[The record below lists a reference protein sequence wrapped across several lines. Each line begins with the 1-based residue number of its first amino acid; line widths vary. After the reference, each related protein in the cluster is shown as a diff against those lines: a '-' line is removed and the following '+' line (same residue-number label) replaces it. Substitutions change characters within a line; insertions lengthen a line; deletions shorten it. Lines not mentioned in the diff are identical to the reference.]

1 MPARCK
7 PGRRPGNNPPLDVQP
22 VRTAVQ
28 GHSRLVH
35 AGFRRHGADGGRGDI
50 GGVGQQDG
58 YAAPQPRRQ
67 RLEEITLMDVPASR
81 FDVPSGAQHCGR
93 VQVRGMQLDS
103 AHLRQQGR
111 PHGTGTAAKVNDKGL
126 RKGLR
131 NGLRGGAPPAVGRA
145 AAVGGAAVGR
155 SAVAGSAAEQQFRL
169 PDEELGAAAWHKH
182 SGGHADAKPTEV
194 GPAKDVF
201 QGQPGGTPFDHCV
214 QLSGGPGS
222 GGQQACFLLGENA
235 ACGPETA
242 DDVFRAIRR
251 RGPAG
256 LDGAFWRQKQAPL
269 AAVGGFHA
277 TERGTI
283 ASNLG
288 NLLEKVGAS
297 AYSCDLALRS
307 CLPHHPS
314 QQQCRYPEG
323 FPIVFF
329 RSSNPKNPPCSQP
342 ARGVA
347 AAVAVLVAA
356 AALAAPA
363 YAAPEPKGPE
373 APSASHSLRAP
384 VTDEN
389 FYFVM
394 ADRFNN
400 GSTANDDGGLGGDPM
415 VSGFDPT
422 KKGFYNGGD
431 LKGLLDKIDYIQ
443 GMGTTSIWLTPSFKN
458 KAVQPEDKSA
468 GYHGYWVTD
477 FTQIDPHLGTN
488 DELKALIDEAHSR
501 GMKVYFD
508 IITNHTADVV
518 GYGKDPKD
526 ARKPYISKDT
536 QPYKT
541 AAGEEFDDRDYA
553 GSDEFPK
560 LDPGTSFPYTPVLDE
575 AEEDLKVPSWLND
588 LTLYHNRGDTTFQGE
603 DSFYGDFFGLD
614 DLFTEHPRVVDGM
627 ADIYETWIGEF
638 GVDGFRIDT
647 MKHVNDEFWQE
658 FGPRVLDY
666 AKEQG
671 KDEFFMFGEV
681 FDTSKSFTSQFTTRN
696 RMQAVLDFPFQD
708 AARNFA
714 SRSQSASQLETF
726 FAGDDWY
733 TDADSN
739 VYQLPTFLGNH
750 DMGRIGSF
758 IAADNPRADDAERV
772 ARDRLAH
779 ELMYFSRGN
788 PVVYYGDEQG
798 FTGPGGDQDARQT
811 LFASQVPEYLDDD
824 LLGTDAT
831 HATDNFNTAHP
842 LYSKISELAALTAEH
857 PALRNGAHQNRY
869 AAETQG
875 IYAFSRTDATDQRE
889 YVVAVNN
896 SGTAQTAAVPTYI
909 AKRTYTRIYGD
920 TGDDGASAAE
930 VKTADDGKLSVTVPP
945 LSAVVYESSGRIP
958 HSKAAPAVALQE
970 PATAEGDNGRIR
982 VAADVDGSS
991 FYEVTFQAR
1000 TAGGEWEPIG
1010 TDDTAPY
1017 QVFHE
1022 VTELNPG
1029 TAVEY
1034 RAVVLDNGG
1043 HTSVSAARN
1052 GTVPAPVLAMQKPAE
1067 GSSVDG
1073 TVEVSATASPE
1084 KAGYTVSF
1092 ERSVDGGAW
1101 ASIGSDS
1108 SSPAYTVF
1116 DDIAALGLADGAEL
1130 RYRATMSVPGAEN
1143 VVSDIRTVV
1152 AGEIPQPDSVTVA
1165 GSLNSE
1171 LGCGEWDPTCAAAFM
1186 TLDPAD
1192 KVWRLTLPKLPAGTY
1207 EFKAALNG
1215 GWDENY
1221 GAGGALKGANIVL
1234 EHPGGAVT
1242 FRYDHTTHLLSPV
1255 YASQQPGAVAA
1266 AGSMN
1271 AEQGC
1276 PDVWMPACDQA
1287 QLALDP
1293 DDLVWKLS
1301 VEGLKAGTYEFKAA
1315 LNRSWAVSYGAG
1327 GSPNGANI
1335 SLVHDGGPLTIR
1347 YDHFTHVMT
1356 AG

>member
-1 MPARCK
+1 M
-7 PGRRPGNNPPLDVQP
+7 
-22 VRTAVQ
+22 
-28 GHSRLVH
+28 
-35 AGFRRHGADGGRGDI
+35 
-50 GGVGQQDG
+50 
-58 YAAPQPRRQ
+58 
-67 RLEEITLMDVPASR
+67 
-81 FDVPSGAQHCGR
+81 
-93 VQVRGMQLDS
+93 
-103 AHLRQQGR
+103 
-111 PHGTGTAAKVNDKGL
+111 
-126 RKGLR
+126 
-131 NGLRGGAPPAVGRA
+131 
-145 AAVGGAAVGR
+145 
-155 SAVAGSAAEQQFRL
+155 
-169 PDEELGAAAWHKH
+169 
-182 SGGHADAKPTEV
+182 
-194 GPAKDVF
+194 
-201 QGQPGGTPFDHCV
+201 
-214 QLSGGPGS
+214 
-222 GGQQACFLLGENA
+222 
-235 ACGPETA
+235 
-242 DDVFRAIRR
+242 
-251 RGPAG
+251 
-256 LDGAFWRQKQAPL
+256 
-269 AAVGGFHA
+269 
-277 TERGTI
+277 
-283 ASNLG
+283 
-288 NLLEKVGAS
+288 
-297 AYSCDLALRS
+297 
-307 CLPHHPS
+307 
-314 QQQCRYPEG
+314 
-323 FPIVFF
+323 
-329 RSSNPKNPPCSQP
+329 
-342 ARGVA
+342 
-347 AAVAVLVAA
+347 
-356 AALAAPA
+356 
-363 YAAPEPKGPE
+363 
-373 APSASHSLRAP
+373 
-384 VTDEN
+384 TDEN

-394 ADRFNN
+394 ADRF
-400 GSTANDDGGLGGDPM
+400 
-415 VSGFDPT
+415 
-422 KKGFYNGGD
+422 
-431 LKGLLDKIDYIQ
+431 KGLLDKIDYIQ
-443 GMGTTSIWLTPSFKN
+443 GLGTTSIWLTPSFKN

-488 DELKALIDEAHSR
+488 AELKALIDEAHSR

-508 IITNHTADVV
+508 IITNHTADVI
-518 GYGKDPKD
+518 GYEEG
-526 ARKPYISKDT
+526 ARQPYVSKDT
-536 QPYKT
+536 EPYKT
-541 AAGEEFDDRDYA
+541 AAGEVFDDRDYA
-553 GSDEFPK
+553 GTDTFPT
-560 LDPGTSFPYTPVLDE
+560 LDPATSFPYTPVLDN
-575 AEEDLKVPSWLND
+575 AEKDLKVPSWLND
-588 LTLYHNRGDTTFQGE
+588 PTLYHNRGDTTFQGE

-614 DLFTEHPRVVDGM
+614 DLFTENPTVINGM
-627 ADIYETWIGEF
+627 IDVYQKWIGDF

-647 MKHVNDEFWQE
+647 MKHVNDEFWQQ
-658 FGPRVLDY
+658 FGPKVLEY

-696 RMQAVLDFPFQD
+696 KMQAVLDFPFQD

-739 VYQLPTFLGNH
+739 VYELPTFLGNH

-758 IAADNPRADDAERV
+758 IAADNPGADDAERV
-772 ARDRLAH
+772 SRDQLAH

-811 LFASQVPEYLDDD
+811 LFASKVPEYLDDD

-831 HATDNFNTAHP
+831 HATDNFNTGHP

-869 AAETQG
+869 AAEGQG
-875 IYAFSRTDATDQRE
+875 IYAFSRTDAKYQRE

-909 AKRTYTRIYGD
+909 AKRNYTRIYGD
-920 TGDDGASAAE
+920 TGDSGGAAAE
-930 VKTADDGKLSVTVPP
+930 VKTADDGKLTVTVPP

-958 HSKAAPAVALQE
+958 RSKAAPAVGLQD
-970 PATAEGDNGRIR
+970 PATADGDNGRIR

-1000 TAGGEWEPIG
+1000 TTGGQWEPIG

-1017 QVFHE
+1017 QVFHD
-1022 VTELNPG
+1022 VTGLNPG

-1043 HTSVSAARN
+1043 HTSVSAART
-1052 GTVPAPVLAMQKPAE
+1052 GTVPSPVLAMQKPAE

-1073 TVEVSATASPE
+1073 KVEVSATASPE
-1084 KAGYTVSF
+1084 KADYTVSF
-1092 ERSVDGGAW
+1092 ERSVGGGEW
-1101 ASIGSDS
+1101 APIGSDS

-1116 DDIAALGLADGAEL
+1116 DDLTALGLADGTQV
-1130 RYRATMSVPGAEN
+1130 RYRATMSVPGAAN

-1171 LGCGEWDPTCAAAFM
+1171 MGCPDDWQPTCAKAFM

-1192 KVWRLTLPKLPAGTY
+1192 KVWRLTVPELPAGTY

-1221 GAGGALKGANIVL
+1221 GVGGAFNGGNIVL

-1242 FRYDHTTHLLSPV
+1242 FRYDHTTHVLSPV

-1271 AEQGC
+1271 LEQGC
-1276 PDVWMPACDQA
+1276 PEDWMPACDQA
-1287 QLALDP
+1287 QLRLDP
-1293 DDLVWKLS
+1293 ADLVWKLS
-1301 VEGLKAGTYEFKAA
+1301 VPDLPAGNYEFKAA
-1315 LNRSWAVSYGAG
+1315 LNRSWAESYGAG

-1335 SLVHDGGPLTIR
+1335 SLAHDGGPLTIR